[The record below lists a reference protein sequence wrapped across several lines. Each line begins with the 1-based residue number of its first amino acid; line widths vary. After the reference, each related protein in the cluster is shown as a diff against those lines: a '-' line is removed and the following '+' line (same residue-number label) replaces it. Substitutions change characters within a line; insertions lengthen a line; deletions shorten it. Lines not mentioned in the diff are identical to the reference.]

1 MKHTYR
7 NGYYQNREVAPRR
20 GAWVETKQMPNSDK
34 LLKVAPRRGAWV
46 ETLEEIGAI
55 PRADK
60 VAPRRGAWVET
71 V

>member
-46 ETLEEIGAI
+46 ETVL
-55 PRADK
+55 
-60 VAPRRGAWVET
+60 
-71 V
+71 